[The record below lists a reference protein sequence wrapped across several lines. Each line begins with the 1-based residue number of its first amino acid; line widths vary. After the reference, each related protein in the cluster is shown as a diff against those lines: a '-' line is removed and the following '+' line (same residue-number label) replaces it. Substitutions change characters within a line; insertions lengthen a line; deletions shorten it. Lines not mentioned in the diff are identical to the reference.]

1 MKTFNDIKEGDCL
14 FLVLGSDFDATIER
28 LNIKKLERD
37 EQNDLIIYFDDEE
50 KYLIN
55 HMQLPLTSNLDHF
68 YTTKEEAVK
77 YLESVF
83 RKNKLWIEY
92 LLTAYQEKL
101 NKLYSELMKWKS

>member
-1 MKTFNDIKEGDCL
+1 MKTFSDIKEGDCL
-14 FLVLGSDFDATIER
+14 FLVLGSDFDATIEC

-37 EQNDLIIYFDDEE
+37 EQNDLIIYFDEE
-50 KYLIN
+50 KYIIDRT
-55 HMQLPLTSNLDHF
+55 QLSLTSNLDHL
-68 YTTKEEAVK
+68 YTTKEEAVG